1 MINEELLGS
10 VRRMTNSRLID
21 MVKKPDRYTLE
32 EVQAARIVVQE
43 RALTIPKDK
52 LTAYQAKQAA
62 TTPKP
67 PTTPRETNIGSLTN
81 ESKPTEN
88 AKAKPL
94 KKLELPRSQKSKG
107 GFSLW
112 WILFAIYLI
121 FKFVMKNTNN

>member
-21 MVKKPDRYTLE
+21 IVKKPDRYTLE

-43 RALTIPKDK
+43 RGLTIPKDK

-67 PTTPRETNIGSLTN
+67 PTTPRETNTGSLTN
-81 ESKPTEN
+81 ESKPEN

-94 KKLELPRSQKSKG
+94 KKLELPRRQKSKG

-121 FKFVMKNTNN
+121 FKFVMKNINN